1 MKANPFVRLLAFLLV
16 VALLLQIFPADA
28 LALSSMDH
36 AETAPQVME
45 EPEETIASENVHV
58 LGELLEERTEFSKTY
73 RLSNGLN
80 MATVY
85 PDAIHY
91 EEDGIWKDIDNT
103 LKLASEAGGDVYTN
117 TAGSWEVALPKELS
131 RNKGVEVTKGE
142 NTVRF
147 YLAGP
152 IHGGNDLAA
161 QSAARTIESSE
172 ETYRLGALQTAS
184 AAVEEI
190 DLSVELEEAEHPETV
205 LENLTSR
212 LRYENIHNNT
222 DVVYDLQGN
231 RLKESIIMQE
241 YDAQLRGYR
250 YVLETE
256 GMLPVLNEDGRIGLY
271 EKDAAEPVMIMPAPY
286 LLDDAGAYCADVEVS
301 LTEQNGAYNLTYLLP
316 MKWLAEE
323 DRVWPVVLDPAIE
336 DESSNSNAQDHT
348 VYANFITSGS
358 TGHNANTLTCGYDSS
373 VDIMRFYMK
382 YTALPKLSSS
392 DVLVNAVLKLCLTEE
407 AGPAAVVT
415 AHEVL
420 GTWSESSLT
429 WDNMPKYNST
439 VEDYAL
445 CDNTGYYYWD
455 ITSLANKWYTGEN
468 NGMMFRLTQ
477 EMESGNNSN
486 CWKRFFSS
494 EFTPDN
500 GRPMLILTYR
510 NNSGLES
517 YWDYTT
523 ASAGRAGTGYVNQ
536 YTGNLVWVREDLGFG
551 GNRMPVSISHIY
563 NSCDKGKNLFGL
575 GYGWRTNYNQR
586 VYQWSRDS
594 KYYVWEDG
602 DGTKHYFKYSSSGT
616 YLDED
621 GLELTLKTTGSGDT
635 KYSIKDKNG
644 NASYFDESGRLTK
657 ISNNQETKSSIKIT
671 YKGSSDRIANIEDG
685 AGRMY
690 YYTYTE
696 DDLLDRLIYK
706 GTGDT
711 TVSSVDFEYTN
722 KNLTKITDEDGKS
735 CTYGYQAGHLLSS
748 AKDITGIK
756 VSYSFTETDSDITP
770 LRVSGIQESD
780 ESGSTSVAGGSLT
793 IEYDHN
799 QTKLTDNVN
808 NTTNIIQFNDLGNTV
823 SVQDDRGRAQFMQ
836 FAINGLSTADAPDNA
851 KSNQLRLGSRLQ
863 NTVGNVLR
871 NSSFEGTGN
880 WSGTDAVSVS
890 YVTTESKYGAK
901 ALKMTRETAGS
912 ASGVRSP
919 IFSVPAGETYTFSG
933 YVLTKNASAY
943 LALKEESSGTFFKS
957 EVQETHTDWTRLEV
971 SYTNKTD
978 AAQDVSARFMTKD
991 AGVAYLDCVQVEAA
1005 VAASRYNL
1013 VENGDFRYTTDWSS
1027 DNGLMTRK
1035 SAAPELSEDAY
1046 RLVGE
1051 PTKKKY
1057 IYQTVAVSGKK
1068 GDSYVLA
1075 GWAKADSVPIR
1086 YDRKFALIATFN
1098 NTDGTTTSR
1107 AVEFNPSADTSQ
1119 NWQYAAEAV
1128 VAKKDYDSI
1137 LVKIAYYY
1145 NDNNAYFDGIQL
1157 FKEEFGS
1164 SYTYDENGNVISVK
1178 DARGKKTSYEY
1189 TGNDLTK
1196 EVLPNG
1202 AELEYTY
1209 DDWHNVKTATTG
1221 EGLKYHFT
1229 YDTYGNN
1236 TAVYVEYNGRKLV
1249 SRAAYSEDGNRLIST
1264 TDTAGRKTYYD
1275 YDADTNVLNSV
1286 KNPEDTEATRTEYTY
1301 DTMNRIDTVN
1311 ANVNTG
1317 GQLSADYGYNGDLLT
1332 SVQTPTTAYNFV
1344 HGNFGLTSQVRTG
1357 TGALATY
1364 SYTAKNNFLDTLEY
1378 ANGDSVEYTYSKY
1391 GQVKEQVYEDGA
1403 KVVYR
1408 YDNSGALAQVEDYAT
1423 GILTKYM
1430 YDLSD
1435 RLMMYEEEAGAQ
1447 NHRVRYYYDSMN
1459 NLTKVREGFNG
1470 SNRTTTYT
1478 YDKDNRVKSVS
1489 QSNTSET
1496 YGYDDYGRLEEVELK
1511 HGDDVTITD
1520 VYTYLDPTHTSVLT
1534 TSMQVGTLTTTVN
1547 DTSVVRTYEY
1557 DKNGNII
1564 EVSDGTYTT
1573 TYVYDSA
1580 NQLLRE
1586 NNQKAGKTWGWTYDD
1601 GGNIRT
1607 KTEYAYTTGTPGTA
1621 LDTTE
1626 YSYSTSSW
1634 GDLLISHDGNT
1645 IVSDDSGNMLS
1656 YGDEKTFTWK
1666 HGRELSGMTD
1676 DSGSWTFEYN
1686 ADGLRVYRSN
1696 GTDTYKY
1703 YYNGDK
1709 LTRMVVNGQN
1719 ITFGY
1724 DASGTPQ
1731 YVIYGGHRYFYL
1743 TNLQGDITTIVTTT
1757 GETVVEYSY
1766 DAWGNILTTTGTMA
1780 ATLGKDNPL
1789 RYRGYVYDEETGLYY
1804 LQSRYYDPQIG
1815 RFINADNL
1823 EYLGADGTPLGYN
1836 LFTYCGNNP
1845 VMGYDP
1851 TGHWD
1856 WSWEEQLA
1864 FGAGVLIIGLA
1875 ILLAPPTG
1883 GTSLGAVAIGVSTIA
1898 GGTVACSGVA
1908 IVADVAVKATVN
1920 YAKKEKSNSNS
1931 NRGKNYSGNSL
1942 YNKDGER
1949 IDYEYYGNGNGNVHY
1964 DGTRGKEVLW
1974 RIENGVE
1981 TMYVASKAVRKI
1993 ISTPQIQRAINRSIE
2008 VVLSLAGVK

>member
-1 MKANPFVRLLAFLLV
+1 MKANPFMRLLAFLLV
-16 VALLLQIFPADA
+16 VALLLQIFPANA
-28 LALSSMDH
+28 LALSSLDH
-36 AETAPQVME
+36 AETAPQVTE
-45 EPEETIASENVHV
+45 EPEETIASEIVHV
-58 LGELLEERTEFSKTY
+58 LGELSEERTEFSKTY

-91 EEDGIWKDIDNT
+91 EEDGSWKDIDNT
-103 LKLASEAGGDVYTN
+103 LKLASEADGDVYTN

-131 RNKGVEVTKGE
+131 RDKGVEVTKGE

-152 IHGGNDLAA
+152 LHGGNDLTA
-161 QSAARTIESSE
+161 QSATRTIEASVE
-172 ETYRLGALQTAS
+172 PHRLETFQTAS

-190 DLSVELEEAEHPETV
+190 DLTAELEAAEHPETV

-241 YDAQLRGYR
+241 YDAQLRGYS
-250 YVLETE
+250 YVLEIE
-256 GMLPVLNEDGRIGLY
+256 GMVPVLNEDGSIGLY
-271 EKDAAEPVMIMPAPY
+271 EKDAAEPAMTMPAPY

-301 LTEQNGAYNLTYLLP
+301 LTEQNGAYTLTYLLP
-316 MKWLAEE
+316 MEWLAEE
-323 DRVWPVVLDPAIE
+323 ERVWPVVLDPAIE
-336 DESSNSNAQDHT
+336 NASSNSNVQDHT
-348 VYANFITSGS
+348 VYADFTPSGD
-358 TGHNANTLTCGYDSS
+358 TGPYADLLACGYDLSKE
-373 VDIMRFYMK
+373 IMRIYMK
-382 YTALPKLSSS
+382 YTVLPKLSSA
-392 DVLVNAVLKLCLTEE
+392 DVLVNAVLQLFLEDE
-407 AGPAAVVT
+407 AGANAAVTV
-415 AHEVL
+415 HEVM
-420 GTWSESSLT
+420 GSWSENSLT
-429 WDNMPKYNST
+429 WHNKPDYSYT
-439 VEDYAL
+439 VEDYTFCNDL
-445 CDNTGYYYWD
+445 GYYYWD
-455 ITSLANKWYTGEN
+455 ITGLVKKWYTGTN
-468 NGMMFRLTQ
+468 YGMMFRLTK
-477 EMESGNNSN
+477 EMESGAHGN
-486 CWKRFFSS
+486 CWKKFSS
-494 EFTPDN
+494 SEYSIN
-500 GRPMLILTYR
+500 SRRPTLILTYR
-510 NNSGLES
+510 NNSGMEN
-517 YWDYTT
+517 YWDYST

-536 YTGNLVWVREDLGFG
+536 YTGNLVWIREDLGFG
-551 GNRMPVSISHIY
+551 GNRMPVSISHVY
-563 NSCDKGKNLFGL
+563 NSCDKDKNLFGL

-594 KYYVWEDG
+594 KYYIWEDG

-616 YLDED
+616 YRDED
-621 GLELTLKTTGSGDT
+621 GLELTLKNTGSGDT

-644 NASYFDESGRLTK
+644 NASYFDESGRLTR

-735 CTYGYQAGHLLSS
+735 CTYGYQSGHILAR
-748 AKDITGIK
+748 AKDIAGIQ
-756 VSYSFTETDSDITP
+756 VSYSFLNPESETQP
-770 LRVSGIQESD
+770 VRVSGIQESD
-780 ESGSTSVAGGSLT
+780 ESGDTSVAGGSLT
-793 IEYDHN
+793 IEYDNN
-799 QTKLTDNVN
+799 QTKLTDNNGVV
-808 NTTNIIQFNDLGNTV
+808 NIIQFNDLGNTV

-871 NSSFEGTGN
+871 NSSFEEDGN
-880 WSGTDAVSVS
+880 WSAADAVSVS
-890 YVTTESKYGAK
+890 YVTTESKYGRK
-901 ALKMTRETAGS
+901 SLKMTREVAGA

-919 IFSVPAGETYTFSG
+919 FFSVPADTTYTFSA

-943 LALKEESSGTFFKS
+943 LALKEESSGTFFRS

-978 AAQDVSARFMTKD
+978 VAQDVSARFMTKD
-991 AGVAYLDCVQVEAA
+991 AGVAYMDCVQVEAA
-1005 VAASRYNL
+1005 SAASRYNL

-1027 DNGLMTRK
+1027 DEGRMTRN
-1035 SAAPELSEDAY
+1035 SAAPELSDDAY
-1046 RLVGE
+1046 RLVGD
-1051 PTKKKY
+1051 PTEKKY
-1057 IYQTVAVSGKK
+1057 IYQTVAVSGKE
-1068 GDSYVLA
+1068 GDTYVLA

-1086 YDRKFALIATFN
+1086 DDRKFALIATFN
-1098 NTDGTTTSR
+1098 NTDGTTTSS
-1107 AVEFNPSADTSQ
+1107 AVEFNPSAGRSIE
-1119 NWQYAAEAV
+1119 WQYAAEPI

-1164 SYTYDENGNVISVK
+1164 SYTYDEDGNVVSVK
-1178 DARGKKTSYEY
+1178 DAQGKKTSYEY
-1189 TGNDLTK
+1189 SNNNLTK

-1202 AELEYTY
+1202 AEMEYTY

-1221 EGLKYHFT
+1221 EGLKYTFT

-1236 TAVYVEYNGRKLV
+1236 TSVTIKDGDITLTSTAEYN
-1249 SRAAYSEDGNRLIST
+1249 ANGNRLVST
-1264 TDTAGRKTYYD
+1264 TDTAGNITRYSYD
-1275 YDADTNVLNSV
+1275 PDTNVLNYV
-1286 KNPEDTEATRTEYTY
+1286 KYPRDSIGDEEGEIDSRTYYTY
-1301 DTMNRIDTVN
+1301 YSMLRMASTT
-1311 ANVNTG
+1311 ANVRPSGTLAVN
-1317 GQLSADYGYNGDLLT
+1317 YGYDGDQMT
-1332 SVQTPTTAYNFV
+1332 SVRTPTTTYNFEY
-1344 HGNFGLTSQVRTG
+1344 GDFGLMDKVRIG
-1357 TGALATY
+1357 TRDLATY
-1364 SYTAKNNFLDTLEY
+1364 SYTERNNFLEKLDY
-1378 ANGDSVEYTYSKY
+1378 ANGDSVEYTYNKY
-1391 GQVKEQVYEDGA
+1391 GQLRKQVYEDGA
-1403 KVVYR
+1403 KVIYR

-1435 RLMMYEEEAGAQ
+1435 RLMMYEEEAGEQ

-1459 NLTKVREGFNG
+1459 NLTKVREGFDEV
-1470 SNRTTTYT
+1470 NRTTTYT
-1478 YDKDNRVKSVS
+1478 YDKDNRVTGVS
-1489 QSNTSET
+1489 QSDTSEAYT
-1496 YGYDDYGRLEEVELK
+1496 YDDYGRFRKAALT
-1511 HGDDVTITD
+1511 HGENLTIED
-1520 VYTYLDPTHTSVLT
+1520 IYTYQAPTDAT
-1534 TSMQVGTLTTTVN
+1534 TAMQVYKQTTKIN
-1547 DTSVVRTYEY
+1547 GAESAYRYTY
-1557 DKNGNII
+1557 DANGNITS
-1564 EVSDGTYTT
+1564 VNDGTYTT

-1645 IVSDDSGNMLS
+1645 IVSDDNGNMLS

-1676 DSGSWTFEYN
+1676 DSGNWSFEYN

-1696 GTDTYKY
+1696 GTAEYKY
-1703 YYNGDK
+1703 YYNGSK
-1709 LTRMVVNGQN
+1709 LTRMVVNGEN

-1724 DASGTPQ
+1724 DANGAPQ

-1743 TNLQGDITTIVTTT
+1743 TNLQGNVTAIITTT

-1780 ATLGKDNPL
+1780 DTLGKDNPL
-1789 RYRGYVYDEETGLYY
+1789 RYRGYVYDEEYGLYY
-1804 LQSRYYDPQIG
+1804 LSTRYYNPEVG
-1815 RFINADNL
+1815 RFLNADAFISIGQSPLCINL
-1823 EYLGADGTPLGYN
+1823 FVYCFNSPVNFVDNSGTYPVIATHAADTSSQQRSLPKTGDPNSSQTLYNPDGTPKQKRWY
-1836 LFTYCGNNP
+1836 
-1845 VMGYDP
+1845 
-1851 TGHWD
+1851 
-1856 WSWEEQLA
+1856 
-1864 FGAGVLIIGLA
+1864 
-1875 ILLAPPTG
+1875 
-1883 GTSLGAVAIGVSTIA
+1883 
-1898 GGTVACSGVA
+1898 
-1908 IVADVAVKATVN
+1908 
-1920 YAKKEKSNSNS
+1920 
-1931 NRGKNYSGNSL
+1931 
-1942 YNKDGER
+1942 DGEGNAKR
-1949 IDYEYYGNGNGNVHY
+1949 DRDYNH
-1964 DGTRGKEVLW
+1964 DGDGPFPHDHEWEDGKRGKEHLPPSPDYEISGNVLKGTAL
-1974 RIENGVE
+1974 IFVGAVGMAYVVGNDITGFGVSDDGAIVPLTE
-1981 TMYVASKAVRKI
+1981 MVRQAI
-1993 ISTPQIQRAINRSIE
+1993 IMIFKE
-2008 VVLSLAGVK
+2008 